1 MGAEQQENYWEVW
14 GFLFLFV
21 FVRFVGLSGVWV
33 GWVGL
38 LFCFVFNSDH
48 FSCNLSIQFEV
59 IWEKRKLL
67 YVSEH
72 YY

>member
-1 MGAEQQENYWEVW
+1 MRAEQEENYWEVW
-14 GFLFLFV
+14 GFLFFLFV

-38 LFCFVFNSDH
+38 FGVFWFCFVFFNSDH

-59 IWEKRKLL
+59 VWEK
-67 YVSEH
+67 
-72 YY
+72 